1 MVLITLKW
9 SELQVSRA
17 ELKILEAQKAALEE
31 TLYIKQ
37 TMAIKALEEEQRQVN
52 QKLEEW
58 DDIDKRWLVWIEENW
73 TLVKN
78 INPHD

>member
-9 SELQVSRA
+9 SELQDSRA

-58 DDIDKRWLVWIEENW
+58 DSIDKRWLVWIEENW